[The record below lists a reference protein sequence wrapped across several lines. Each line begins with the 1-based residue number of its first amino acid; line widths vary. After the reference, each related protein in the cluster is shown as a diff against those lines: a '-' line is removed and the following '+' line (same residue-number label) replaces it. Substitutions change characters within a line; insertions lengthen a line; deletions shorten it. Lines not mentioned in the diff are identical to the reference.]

1 MIITPTSSKSII
13 TSAST
18 CGFDTI
24 YWDAR
29 GPGRV
34 WELALG
40 ALEVTK
46 RDKEKHGTGDNYV
59 YRLEEYISRIESMT
73 ATESGLNALGVLK
86 TVR

>member
-1 MIITPTSSKSII
+1 M
-13 TSAST
+13 
-18 CGFDTI
+18 
-24 YWDAR
+24 
-29 GPGRV
+29 